1 MSEEQSV
8 NIDGT
13 EYKVADLSPEQ
24 VRLVN
29 HVTDLDRQLS
39 QLGMNAEQAQV
50 SRSHFMESL
59 KKSLENSEDSPVE
72 EAG

>member
-1 MSEEQSV
+1 MSEEQTV

-13 EYKVADLSPEQ
+13 EYKVADLSKEQ

-29 HVTDLDRQLS
+29 HVADLDRQLS

-50 SRSHFMESL
+50 GRNHFMGLLKESL
-59 KKSLENSEDSPVE
+59 SDTR
-72 EAG
+72 

>member
-1 MSEEQSV
+1 MSEEQTV

-13 EYKVADLSPEQ
+13 EYKVVDLSKEQ

-29 HVTDLDRQLS
+29 HVADLDRQLS

-50 SRSHFMESL
+50 GRNHFMGLLKESL
-59 KKSLENSEDSPVE
+59 SDTR
-72 EAG
+72 

>member
-1 MSEEQSV
+1 MSEEQTV

-50 SRSHFMESL
+50 SRNHFMGLLKASL
-59 KKSLENSEDSPVE
+59 S
-72 EAG
+72 A

>member
-1 MSEEQSV
+1 MSDEQTV

-13 EYKVADLSPEQ
+13 AYKVADLSKEQ

-29 HVTDLDRQLS
+29 HVADLDRQLA

-50 SRSHFMESL
+50 SRNHFMGLL
-59 KKSLENSEDSPVE
+59 KKSLSV
-72 EAG
+72 

>member
-1 MSEEQSV
+1 MSDEQTV

-13 EYKVADLSPEQ
+13 EYKVADFSAEQ

-29 HVTDLDRQLS
+29 HVADLDRQLA

-50 SRSHFMESL
+50 SRNHFMGLLKESL
-59 KKSLENSEDSPVE
+59 
-72 EAG
+72 